1 MSWITKTL
9 SSSIGKKVL
18 MSITGLFLCS
28 FLIIHLIGNLQLFN
42 GDGGYSFNKYT
53 VFMTTNP
60 LIKTVS
66 YLLYTSILFHAFWG
80 LYLEFQNRKA
90 RPIGYAKS
98 KNQGS
103 WASKKMAILGT
114 MLLVYIAVHLG
125 DFWYEYKWGHLPYVT
140 YTEDMRTGKLL
151 SQEAMAANYT
161 QEAKMLEVVNVEAGT
176 KTVTVKDLYVEAEE
190 AFSKI
195 WLVILYVLSMVALGF
210 HLAHGFKS
218 GFQTLGVNHPKYNPL
233 IKILGTWVFGILIPL
248 SFAAIPVYFLIK

>member
-1 MSWITKTL
+1 
-9 SSSIGKKVL
+9 
-18 MSITGLFLCS
+18 
-28 FLIIHLIGNLQLFN
+28 
-42 GDGGYSFNKYT
+42 
-53 VFMTTNP
+53 
-60 LIKTVS
+60 
-66 YLLYTSILFHAFWG
+66 
-80 LYLEFQNRKA
+80 
-90 RPIGYAKS
+90 
-98 KNQGS
+98 
-103 WASKKMAILGT
+103 
-114 MLLVYIAVHLG
+114 
-125 DFWYEYKWGHLPYVT
+125 
-140 YTEDMRTGKLL
+140 MRTGKLL